1 MSIKKR
7 VPGPSPFGQEP
18 DRRQGVMIAAAQ
30 SKLVNEVRRE
40 MNNIATQS
48 AREALRSDN
57 EKVVDLS
64 KTAQMVPQ

>member
-7 VPGPSPFGQEP
+7 APGPSPLGQEP
-18 DRRQGVMIAAAQ
+18 DRLQEVMIAAAQ

-48 AREALRSDN
+48 VREALRSDN
-57 EKVVDLS
+57 EVVDLS